1 MKRNSENEALIGI
14 GKLEQLAQAYG
25 RTGKTLQK
33 LARSLR
39 KVTEEVRVHGKV
51 TEAATRQPRA
61 KATPPKKKGMSP
73 AARKRLSD
81 AMKKRW
87 AEKKAQAKGPKLAR
101 RANDEPVGN
110 GQRGQVA

>member
-39 KVTEEVRVHGKV
+39 KVTEEVRVHGKA
-51 TEAATRQPRA
+51 TEAAMRQPRA
-61 KATPPKKKGMSP
+61 KAAPPKKKGMSP
-73 AARKRLSD
+73 AARKRLSE

-87 AEKKAQAKGPKLAR
+87 ADKKAAKGPKLAR
-101 RANDEPVGN
+101 RASDETVGN
-110 GQRGQVA
+110 GQKGQVA